1 MMKRSFF
8 ILLSWISFLTAGSAW
23 AVNTDLLNKL
33 TDGQHILLMR
43 HADAPGIGDP
53 AGYQLNDCKTQRN
66 LGERGRNQSVLI
78 GQWLKSKGIN
88 EAQVFSSP
96 WCRCKDTATAL
107 SLGKVVI
114 EPSLGSFFDDMK
126 LEKPQTLELE
136 KVINKHLKAFP
147 KKPLIYVTHHVNIQ
161 AFTGK
166 VVSVGDMVL
175 VKVNAQGKYLMH
187 QVYPSP

>member
-1 MMKRSFF
+1 M
-8 ILLSWISFLTAGSAW
+8 
-23 AVNTDLLNKL
+23 
-33 TDGQHILLMR
+33 
-43 HADAPGIGDP
+43 
-53 AGYQLNDCKTQRN
+53 
-66 LGERGRNQSVLI
+66 RNQSVLI
-78 GQWLKSKGIN
+78 GQWLKSKGII
-88 EAQVFSSP
+88 EAQVFSSA

-107 SLGKVVI
+107 NLGKVVI

-187 QVYPSP
+187 EVYPSP